1 MNIALKVHYRLAA
14 IPVIRSFVM
23 ETAAY
28 YGADSREVFELGM
41 AAEEAAEHI
50 ITTYPAAEANAPFD
64 IFCEEKEDALRF
76 VFSNTGLPVNVD
88 AIPEYDVG
96 NPETSIDGLRFFLLE
111 KLTDDFRFV
120 NLGGG
125 GWQTVIDKK
134 LKCLKTYGADAAGDA
149 GVGEQLPTPVG
160 KLELSL
166 AGPEDA
172 YEITKLAYHTYRYS
186 YAKKVFYYPEML
198 KEDLASRQVVSFI
211 LKNEQNEIVGHSA
224 YLRSP
229 YCREIAEAG
238 GLMMKPDYRRSSGV
252 MRLVK
257 MQTSY
262 PYQDDMG
269 VVLIESNL
277 VTAHTGSQRITKSF
291 KFAPLALKISVHDR
305 GRFIDMEGL
314 STSQRET
321 LLYSVWAPHGLKD
334 TVLYAPGAHA
344 AMISSLLASPG
355 LPVEVRMTVSGP
367 GAGSGRLTV
376 EKREEDQLAVV
387 MVEKVGVNWQGDLKK
402 MVRRLGVEG
411 YLTIQ
416 LAFPAFNPL
425 PAGLDDDLKSLGF
438 FFSGILARTPENW
451 LLLYTC
457 LNNQE
462 FDFSEIKLCEDI
474 ALTLRDYVRD
484 CCESLE

>member
-1 MNIALKVHYRLAA
+1 
-14 IPVIRSFVM
+14 
-23 ETAAY
+23 
-28 YGADSREVFELGM
+28 M

-50 ITTYPAAEANAPFD
+50 ITTYPAAEAQAPFD

-76 VFSNTGLPVNVD
+76 IFSNTGLPVNVD
-88 AIPEYDVG
+88 AIPAYDVS
-96 NPETSIDGLRFFLLE
+96 NPETSIDGLQFFLLE

-134 LKCLKTYGADAAGDA
+134 LKCMKTYDLGGGVDADSEESSD
-149 GVGEQLPTPVG
+149 PSG

-166 AGPEDA
+166 ALPEDA

-198 KEDLASRQVVSFI
+198 KEELTSRQVISFI
-211 LKNEQNEIVGHSA
+211 LKNEQDEIIGHSA

-238 GLMMKPDYRRSSGV
+238 GLMMKPEYRRSSGV

-257 MQTSY
+257 MQKSY

-269 VVLIESNL
+269 VILIESNL

-305 GRFIDMEGL
+305 GRFMDMEGL
-314 STSQRET
+314 STSKRET

-334 TVLYAPGAHA
+334 TVLYAPEAHE
-344 AMISSLLASPG
+344 AMISSLLVSSG
-355 LPVEVRMTVSGP
+355 LPIEVRTTAAAGP
-367 GAGSGRLTV
+367 EAAAGKFTV
-376 EKREEDQLAVV
+376 EKREEDQLAVI
-387 MVEKVGVNWQGDLKK
+387 MVEKIGVNWQGDLKK
-402 MVRRLGVEG
+402 AVRRLGIEG
-411 YLTIQ
+411 YRTIQ

-425 PAGLDDDLKSLGF
+425 PTGFDDDLKSLGF

-462 FDFSEIKLCEDI
+462 LDFSAIKLCEEI
-474 ALTLRDYVRD
+474 AMELRDYVRS